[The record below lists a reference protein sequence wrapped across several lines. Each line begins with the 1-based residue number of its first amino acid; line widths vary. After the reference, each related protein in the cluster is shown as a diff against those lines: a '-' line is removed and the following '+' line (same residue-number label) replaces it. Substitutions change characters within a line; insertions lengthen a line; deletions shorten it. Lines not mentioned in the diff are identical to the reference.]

1 MKATKCITKARKQ
14 GKVLSYESDDTIKAT
29 VNERLDVKIAAMTV
43 TGKDFLLHGIYL

>member
-14 GKVLSYESDDTIKAT
+14 GKVLSYESDTIKAA